1 MYPRIKTISQ
11 WLGTG
16 SINLFGRPFAGKDTQ
31 GRMLATQLGGV
42 LIGGGDILRSHKDP
56 KEIEQILAAGGLIPH
71 DYYLNM
77 ILPYLSQPEFN
88 GKPLI
93 LDAVGRAKGEE
104 LAVLKAAEQ
113 SGHPLKAVVVLQL
126 SEQEVWHRFDVADQV
141 GDRGSRTDDSREV
154 LKNRLKKYEDNTLPV
169 LDYYR
174 KSGLLLEVDGTG
186 TRDEVAEAI
195 LDALVWQSQQP

>member
-77 ILPYLSQPEFN
+77 VLPYLSRAKFS
-88 GKPLI
+88 GKPLV

-104 LAVLKAAEQ
+104 QAVVKAAEQ
-113 SGHPLKAVVVLQL
+113 SGHPLKAVIVLQL
-126 SEQEVWHRFDVADQV
+126 SEQEVWHRFDAAAAV

-154 LKNRLKKYEDNTLPV
+154 LKNRLKKYDDNTLPV
-169 LDYYR
+169 LEYY
-174 KSGLLLEVDGTG
+174 KSNGLLIEVDGIG

-195 LDALVWQSQQP
+195 LDALAKQAQQ

>member
-77 ILPYLSQPEFN
+77 VLPYLSRVEFS
-88 GKPLI
+88 GKPLV

-104 LAVLKAAEQ
+104 KAVLKATEE
-113 SGHPLKAVVVLQL
+113 SGHPLKAVLVLQL
-126 SEQEVWHRFDVADQV
+126 SEQETWRRFDAAAKI

-154 LKNRLKKYEDNTLPV
+154 LKNRLKKFEDNTVPV
-169 LDYYR
+169 LNFYR
-174 KSGLLLEVDGTG
+174 DQGLLLEVDGSG

-195 LDALVWQSQQP
+195 LDGLLKFAQQ

>member
-31 GRMLATQLGGV
+31 GRMLATQLGGA

-71 DYYLNM
+71 DYYLHM
-77 ILPYLSQPEFN
+77 VLPYLSRPEFN
-88 GKPLI
+88 GKPLV

-104 LAVLKAAEQ
+104 QAVLKAAEQ
-113 SGHPLKAVVVLQL
+113 SGHPLKAVIVLQL
-126 SEQEVWHRFDVADQV
+126 PEQEVWNRFDAAAAV
-141 GDRGSRTDDSREV
+141 GDRGSRADDSREV
-154 LKNRLKKYEDNTLPV
+154 LKNRLKKYEDNTVPV
-169 LDYYR
+169 LEYY
-174 KSGLLLEVDGTG
+174 KSAGLLIEVDGIG

-195 LDALVWQSQQP
+195 LDALTKRAQQ